1 MSAGYSKKSLV
12 EKLGIKPGYKIYFM
26 NAPENYND
34 TLGKLPG
41 DIVISKR
48 LSEKIDFIQLFVKSR
63 RVLQQKFPKC
73 KKALAMD
80 GMLWISWPKK
90 ASKMGTDLK
99 ENDVREIGL
108 KNGLVDVKVCA
119 VDEVWSGLKFVYR
132 LKDRG

>member
-12 EKLGIKPGYKIYFM
+12 EKLGIKSRHKIYFM

-34 TLGKLPG
+34 ALGKLPG
-41 DIVISKR
+41 GIVISKR

-63 RVLQQKFPKC
+63 RALQQKFPKC

-90 ASKMGTDLK
+90 ASKMETDLK
-99 ENDVREIGL
+99 ENAVREIGL
-108 KNGLVDVKVCA
+108 KNGLVDIKVCA
-119 VDEVWSGLKFVYR
+119 VD
-132 LKDRG
+132 